1 MSLARR
7 RLALLT
13 ISCVL
18 LLAVAS
24 VALGRQ
30 HAPTA
35 PSVGVTASAA
45 TEAAPVAPAARAA
58 ADPPD
63 CAGAPRGTGT
73 TVNVATEGGPRSA
86 LLHLPP
92 HWRDVRL
99 PLVVALHGSGGDG
112 SFMESYS
119 GLSRLADKAGFAV
132 VYPSAPGRV
141 WAYGTDRDVAF
152 IDELLDQLAGRAC
165 VDASR
170 VYVTGVS
177 NGGGMTARLG
187 CRLAERVVAIAPVAG
202 GYKALPTCT
211 PKQPVSVLEI
221 HGTADSVVPYG
232 GAAPDYRGS
241 VTRYLQGWLRMD
253 RCRGRVQRSTVNAS
267 TQRLRWTGCAAGTT
281 VQHLRLFGAPHTW
294 PGVSPRDPWPAAE
307 EMIWDFFQSVGA
319 RGAPRRG

>member
-7 RLALLT
+7 RLALVT
-13 ISCVL
+13 ISCAVVL
-18 LLAVAS
+18 TAAS

-30 HAPTA
+30 HTAVA
-35 PSVGVTASAA
+35 PSGGATASAA
-45 TEAAPVAPAARAA
+45 TVAAVPPTAKAAAAPPA
-58 ADPPD
+58 
-63 CAGAPRGTGT
+63 CASAPRGTGV
-73 TVNVATEGGPRSA
+73 TVDVATPDGPRSA

-112 SFMESYS
+112 PFMESYS

-132 VYPSAPGRV
+132 VYPSAPGGV
-141 WAYGTDRDVAF
+141 WAYGTDRDVGF

-165 VDASR
+165 IDASR

-202 GYKALPTCT
+202 GYKALPACT
-211 PKQPVSVLEI
+211 PEQPVSVLEI
-221 HGTADSVVPYG
+221 HGTADRVVPYG
-232 GAAPDYRGS
+232 GAPPDFRGS
-241 VTRYLQGWLRMD
+241 VTRYLRGWLGMD
-253 RCRGRVQRSTVNAS
+253 HCPGRVQRSTVNAS
-267 TQRLRWTGCAAGTT
+267 TQRLLWTGCAAGTT

-294 PGVSPRDPWPAAE
+294 PGVDPRDPWPDAQ
-307 EMIWDFFQSVGA
+307 EMVWDFFQSVGA
-319 RGAPRRG
+319 HGAPRRG

>member
-1 MSLARR
+1 VSLARR
-7 RLALLT
+7 RLALIT
-13 ISCVL
+13 ISCAV

-30 HAPTA
+30 HAAGT
-35 PSVGVTASAA
+35 PSAGATSTVATVPLASAA
-45 TEAAPVAPAARAA
+45 ADAPPE
-58 ADPPD
+58 
-63 CAGAPRGTGT
+63 CASAPRGTGT
-73 TVNVATEGGPRSA
+73 TVNVATSDGPRSA

-112 SFMESYS
+112 PFMESYS

-132 VYPSAPGRV
+132 VYPSAPGGV
-141 WAYGTDRDVAF
+141 WSYGTDRDVPF

-165 VDASR
+165 IDASR

-202 GYKALPTCT
+202 GYKALPPCT

-232 GAAPDYRGS
+232 GVPPDYAGS
-241 VTRYLQGWLRMD
+241 VTRYLRGWLGMD
-253 RCRGRVQRSTVNAS
+253 GCHGNVQRSTVNAK
-267 TQRLRWTGCAAGTT
+267 TQRLRWTGCSAGTT
-281 VQHLRLFGAPHTW
+281 VQHLRMFGAPHTW
-294 PGVSPRDPWPAAE
+294 PGANPSDPWPAAQ
-307 EMIWDFFQSVGA
+307 EMVWDFFQSVGA
-319 RGAPRRG
+319 HGAPRRG

>member
-7 RLALLT
+7 RLALLI
-13 ISCVL
+13 ISSVVVL
-18 LLAVAS
+18 AAAS
-24 VALGRQ
+24 VAGGRQ
-30 HAPTA
+30 HAA
-35 PSVGVTASAA
+35 IRPSAGATASAA
-45 TEAAPVAPAARAA
+45 TVAAVPPAATAAGAAPA
-58 ADPPD
+58 

-73 TVNVATEGGPRSA
+73 TVDVATPDGARSA

-112 SFMESYS
+112 PFMESYS

-141 WAYGTDRDVAF
+141 WAYGTDRDVGF

-165 VDASR
+165 IDASR

-202 GYKALPTCT
+202 GYKALPACT
-211 PKQPVSVLEI
+211 PTQPVSVLEI

-232 GAAPDYRGS
+232 GAPPDFRGS
-241 VTRYLQGWLRMD
+241 VPRYLRGWLGMD

-267 TQRLRWTGCAAGTT
+267 TLRLRWTGCAARTT
-281 VQHLRLFGAPHTW
+281 VQHLRLSGAPHTW
-294 PGVSPRDPWPAAE
+294 PGVGRRDPWPPAQ
-307 EMIWDFFQSVGA
+307 EMVWDFFQSAGA
-319 RGAPRRG
+319 HGAPRRG

>member
-1 MSLARR
+1 LARR

-13 ISCVL
+13 LSCVL
-18 LLAVAS
+18 VLAAAS
-24 VALGRQ
+24 VALGGQ
-30 HAPTA
+30 HAAITPSAGATATAATVAAVPPTA
-35 PSVGVTASAA
+35 KAA
-45 TEAAPVAPAARAA
+45 GDA
-58 ADPPD
+58 PD
-63 CAGAPRGTGT
+63 CASAPRGTGT
-73 TVNVATEGGPRSA
+73 TVNVAMPDGPRTA

-112 SFMESYS
+112 PFMESYS
-119 GLSRLADKAGFAV
+119 GLSRLADTAGFAV

-141 WAYGTDRDVAF
+141 WSYGTDRDVAF

-165 VDASR
+165 IDASR

-211 PKQPVSVLEI
+211 PQRPVSVLEI

-232 GAAPDYRGS
+232 GAPPDYSGS
-241 VTRYLQGWLRMD
+241 VTKYLRGWLGMD
-253 RCRGRVQRSTVNAS
+253 GCKGRVQRSTVNAS
-267 TQRLRWTGCAAGTT
+267 TQRLRWTGCTAGTT

-294 PGVSPRDPWPAAE
+294 PGSDPRDPWPDAQ
-307 EMIWDFFQSVGA
+307 EMVWDFFQSVGA
-319 RGAPRRG
+319 RGSPRRG